1 MRIPRPHHLFR
12 QVIRMN
18 RTEYTVERP
27 VGSTSG
33 EKNDFGGTP
42 SESEPD
48 THTQNLWLYDP
59 AYEYAQEEI
68 GVTISGDLGGL
79 AIPTEFESDGEP
91 DFDLQENDRVNHG
104 GEKYAVETITKYP
117 NEDDVQTIVISFTR
131 MEYEP

>member
-18 RTEYTVERP
+18 RVEYTVERP
-27 VGSTSG
+27 VGSPSG

-42 SESEPD
+42 SESDPEE
-48 THTQNLWLYDP
+48 HTQYLWLYDP
-59 AYEYAQEEI
+59 THDYAQEEF

-79 AIPTEFESDGEP
+79 AIPTEYEDDEKP
-91 DFDLQENDRVNHG
+91 DFDLQENDRINHG
-104 GEKYAVETITKYP
+104 DQKYAVETITKYP
-117 NEDDVQTIVISFTR
+117 NEDDVETIVIGFTR